1 MTVEEMIPQ
10 MVQRITKQSLIV
22 IPPLAAVTFFFTD
35 WLFAVNLVIGG
46 AISFF
51 SFRTMAWAVRNFL
64 DTQMAQALIMGISV
78 TKILLIFVFLV
89 ILAYF
94 HLIKAIPLLAG
105 FTLVLAI
112 VIKEALM
119 VAKKASRT

>member
-1 MTVEEMIPQ
+1 MIPQ